1 MATMVKK
8 GCTAIAKS
16 WRAIAWKGRRADKNR
31 VRITPGTVGIVVG
44 TSHSKN
50 YRWCRADIG
59 GVIHTLHPWD
69 WEFTSIRVGELRR
82 WKDTYAKDALPFL
95 VTRIVSLSKCECLG
109 DGSVFG
115 TSCEFLE
122 DNSEVISETR

>member
-8 GCTAIAKS
+8 GYTAIAKS

-69 WEFTSIRVGELRR
+69 WDFTPVRVGELRR
-82 WKDTYAKDALPFL
+82 WKDDRSGPFL
-95 VTRIVSLSKCECLG
+95 VTKIESMTSCVCLG
-109 DGSVFG
+109 DGNPFG
-115 TSCEFLE
+115 TSCTYIEAH
-122 DNSEVISETR
+122 SEVISESR